1 MLRVSYLIVY
11 FDRLDVLPLLDGL
24 RQVHHA
30 EGDLSKRRF
39 FELYDSFFYNSTF
52 PGNLWELVVAHLDLP
67 DLIVL
72 GESVVVEDGEDQRL
86 VEGLAVGDLDFQKQL
101 LFL

>member
-1 MLRVSYLIVY
+1 M
-11 FDRLDVLPLLDGL
+11 
-24 RQVHHA
+24 
-30 EGDLSKRRF
+30 
-39 FELYDSFFYNSTF
+39 
-52 PGNLWELVVAHLDLP
+52 WELVVAHLDLP

-101 LFL
+101 LKKILLGKYEVSYPLEREGLVEERV